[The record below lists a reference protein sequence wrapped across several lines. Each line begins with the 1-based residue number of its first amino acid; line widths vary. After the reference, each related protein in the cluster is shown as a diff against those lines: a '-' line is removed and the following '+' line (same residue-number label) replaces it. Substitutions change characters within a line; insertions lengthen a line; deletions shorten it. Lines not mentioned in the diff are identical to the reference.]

1 MEQDG
6 VSPMRKF
13 ILPAL
18 AGLLFTT
25 PAMAE
30 TTQRDLEVIGR
41 ALSFVEGASGSDRTV
56 AIVYDAGS
64 EAEAQALAS
73 AMAGGLSAG
82 RVTLN
87 ARLVPMA
94 DTGSLGG
101 ADAAVLLGAAAGDGG
116 VFSAASSAG
125 VMTVSTD
132 MSCVESAQCVMGVQ
146 SAPSVRIVV
155 NRGAADSSSVSF
167 AAAFAMMIEEI

>member
-1 MEQDG
+1 
-6 VSPMRKF
+6 MRKY

-18 AGLLFTT
+18 AGAILSS
-25 PAMAE
+25 PAFAE

-56 AIVYDAGS
+56 AIVYDPAS
-64 EAEAQALAS
+64 EGEAQALAS
-73 AMAGGLSAG
+73 TMAGGLSAG

-87 ARLVPMA
+87 ARLVPMSDA
-94 DTGSLGG
+94 SSLGG
-101 ADAAVLLGAAAGDGG
+101 AHAAVLLGSASGDAG

-132 MSCVESAQCVMGVQ
+132 MACVESGNCVMGVQ

-155 NRGAADSSSVSF
+155 NRGAAGTSSVSF

>member
-1 MEQDG
+1 
-6 VSPMRKF
+6 MRKY

-18 AGLLFTT
+18 AGAILSS
-25 PAMAE
+25 PAFAE
-30 TTQRDLEVIGR
+30 TTQRDREVIGR
-41 ALSFVEGASGSDRTV
+41 ALSFVEGTSGSDRTV
-56 AIVYDAGS
+56 AIVYDPAS
-64 EAEAQALAS
+64 EGEAQALAS
-73 AMAGGLSAG
+73 TMAGGLSAG

-87 ARLVPMA
+87 ARLVPMSEA
-94 DTGSLGG
+94 SSLGG
-101 ADAAVLLGAAAGDGG
+101 AHAAVLLGSASGDAG

-132 MSCVESAQCVMGVQ
+132 MACVQSGQCVMGVQ

-155 NRGAADSSSVSF
+155 NRGAAGASSVSF

>member
-1 MEQDG
+1 
-6 VSPMRKF
+6 MRKF
-13 ILPAL
+13 ILAAL
-18 AGLLFTT
+18 AGAIMSAPSF
-25 PAMAE
+25 AE

-41 ALSFVEGASGSDRTV
+41 ALGFVDGASGSDRVV

-73 AMAGGLSAG
+73 TLSGGLSAG
-82 RVTLN
+82 RVTLTG
-87 ARLVPMA
+87 RLVPSS
-94 DTGSLGG
+94 DTAAIAG
-101 ADAAVLLGAAAGDGG
+101 ADVAVLLGGASGDAGIFG
-116 VFSAASSAG
+116 AASAGG

-132 MSCVESAQCVMGVQ
+132 MACVEAGQCVMGVQ

-155 NRGAADSSSVSF
+155 NRGAAQSSSVSF

>member
-1 MEQDG
+1 
-6 VSPMRKF
+6 MRKF
-13 ILPAL
+13 LLPVL
-18 AGLLFTT
+18 AGAVLSF

-56 AIVYDAGS
+56 AIVYDAAS
-64 EAEAQALAS
+64 EGEAQALAS
-73 AMAGGLSAG
+73 TMDGGLSAG

-87 ARLVPMA
+87 ARLVPLA
-94 DTGSLGG
+94 EAGSLGG
-101 ADAAVLLGAAAGDGG
+101 SDAAVLLGAASGDAG

-132 MSCVESAQCVMGVQ
+132 MGCVQSGNCVMGVQ

-155 NRGAADSSSVSF
+155 NRSAADASSVSF

>member
-1 MEQDG
+1 
-6 VSPMRKF
+6 MRKY

-18 AGLLFTT
+18 AGAILSS
-25 PAMAE
+25 PAFAE

-41 ALSFVEGASGSDRTV
+41 ALSFVEGTSGSDRTV
-56 AIVYDAGS
+56 AIVYDPAS
-64 EAEAQALAS
+64 EGEAQALAS
-73 AMAGGLSAG
+73 TMAGGLSAG

-87 ARLVPMA
+87 ARLVPMSEA
-94 DTGSLGG
+94 SSLGG
-101 ADAAVLLGAAAGDGG
+101 AHAAVLLGSASGDAG

-132 MSCVESAQCVMGVQ
+132 MACVQSGQCVMGVQ

-155 NRGAADSSSVSF
+155 NRGAAGASSVSF
-167 AAAFAMMIEEI
+167 AAAFAMMIEEL

>member
-1 MEQDG
+1 
-6 VSPMRKF
+6 MRKYL
-13 ILPAL
+13 LPAL
-18 AGLLFTT
+18 AGLLLTS
-25 PAMAE
+25 PVMAE

-56 AIVYDAGS
+56 AIVYDPAS

-73 AMAGGLSAG
+73 AMSGGLSAG

-87 ARLVPMA
+87 ARLVPMG

-101 ADAAVLLGAAAGDGG
+101 ADAAVLLGGAAGDAG
-116 VFSAASSAG
+116 VFSAASAAG

-132 MSCVESAQCVMGVQ
+132 MGCVQSAQCVMGVQ